1 MGLANLL
8 EVLMTKILRNF
19 TNSAKKSVTKGDI
32 YCGLFNSSQQLSDF
46 SKHRIIELIHVFGE
60 AHVETNLKLYLNLVY
75 LDRSIVDSEN
85 KELIKEIKRKIGR
98 KVRFANVYP

>member
-32 YCGLFNSSQQLSDF
+32 HCGLFNSSQQLSDF
-46 SKHRIIELIHVFGE
+46 SKHGIIELIHVFGE
-60 AHVETNLKLYLNLVY
+60 AHVETNLKPHLNLVY
-75 LDRSIVDSEN
+75 LDRSIVDFEN